1 MEKSKKV
8 LIMLLILLIMIGI
21 IVFALI
27 QLEQA
32 DKSKTENDISQVE
45 DIQGKSFE
53 EIKDYKTYFSVKEVI
68 NNYITYMKQINGD
81 EYVDTSRLNMTKAE
95 VAEAMQE
102 DGLDAIKSILDDDYK
117 KNVSDNSIIQIQN
130 QYKQNGTYDKEVTYS
145 LNIDNVYECQ
155 LTNNI
160 IITLAEAKLNG
171 KELNVLV
178 KFDNKNN
185 TYSMFLDDYVS
196 KYNYNKNMDKKDFNI
211 SKNEIIKNSYNN
223 NIKVDDSEV
232 YVITQYFSDFRMK
245 MLNDTEVAYREL
257 DSDYAQKKFGDYS
270 NFQNYIN
277 ENKESITYA
286 GINKYQVVENS
297 DNKEYICID
306 ENGKYYIFVESG
318 IGKYTVVLDTYT
330 IDLPEF
336 LTKYNSSNERIK
348 VGMNI
353 QKVFDAINDKDYEF
367 VYNKLDSSFKQN
379 NFKTLSEFKNY
390 AEKNFVGK
398 QLKYDECQQ
407 QGSIYVFNITI
418 TDGTNQTGKNVIM
431 KLLDGTDFVMSF
443 NK

>member
-32 DKSKTENDISQVE
+32 NKSKTENDISQVE

-95 VAEAMQE
+95 IAEAMQE

-160 IITLAEAKLNG
+160 IITLVEARLKG

-379 NFKTLSEFKNY
+379 NFKTLSEFKDY

-398 QLKYDECQQ
+398 QLKYGECQQ

>member
-1 MEKSKKV
+1 MDKSKKV

-32 DKSKTENDISQVE
+32 NKSKTENDISQVE

-160 IITLAEAKLNG
+160 IITLAEARLNG

-379 NFKTLSEFKNY
+379 NFKTLSEFKDY

>member
-8 LIMLLILLIMIGI
+8 LIILLILLIMIGI

-32 DKSKTENDISQVE
+32 NKSKTENDISQVE

-95 VAEAMQE
+95 VAETMQE

-286 GINKYQVVENS
+286 EINKYQVVENS

-379 NFKTLSEFKNY
+379 NFKTLSEFKDY

>member
-32 DKSKTENDISQVE
+32 NKSKTENDISQVE

-379 NFKTLSEFKNY
+379 NFKTLSEFKDY

>member
-286 GINKYQVVENS
+286 GINKYQVVEDS

-379 NFKTLSEFKNY
+379 NFKTLSEFKDY

>member
-21 IVFALI
+21 IIFALI

-32 DKSKTENDISQVE
+32 NKSKTENDISQVE

-95 VAEAMQE
+95 IAEAMQE

-117 KNVSDNSIIQIQN
+117 KNISDNSIIQIQN

-379 NFKTLSEFKNY
+379 NFKTLSEFKDY

>member
-8 LIMLLILLIMIGI
+8 LIMLLILLSMIGI
-21 IVFALI
+21 IIFALI

-32 DKSKTENDISQVE
+32 NKNKTENDISQVE

-53 EIKDYKTYFSVKEVI
+53 EVKDYKTYFSVKEVI

-95 VAEAMQE
+95 IAEAMQE

-379 NFKTLSEFKNY
+379 NFKTLSEFKDY

>member
-379 NFKTLSEFKNY
+379 NFKTLSEFKDY

>member
-27 QLEQA
+27 QLKQA
-32 DKSKTENDISQVE
+32 NKSKTENDISQVE

-95 VAEAMQE
+95 IAEAMQE

-160 IITLAEAKLNG
+160 IITLAEARLNG

-379 NFKTLSEFKNY
+379 NFKTLSEFKDY

>member
-32 DKSKTENDISQVE
+32 NKSKTENDISQVE

-95 VAEAMQE
+95 IAEAMQE

-155 LTNNI
+155 LKNNI
-160 IITLAEAKLNG
+160 IITLAEARLNG

-379 NFKTLSEFKNY
+379 NFKTLSEFKDY

>member
-32 DKSKTENDISQVE
+32 NKSKTENDISQVE

-95 VAEAMQE
+95 IAEAMQE

-160 IITLAEAKLNG
+160 IITLVEARLNG

-379 NFKTLSEFKNY
+379 NFKTLSEFKDY

-398 QLKYDECQQ
+398 QLKYGECQQ

>member
-8 LIMLLILLIMIGI
+8 LIILLILLIMIGI

-32 DKSKTENDISQVE
+32 NKSKTENDISQVE

-379 NFKTLSEFKNY
+379 NFKTLSEFKDY

>member
-32 DKSKTENDISQVE
+32 NKSKTENDISQVE

-95 VAEAMQE
+95 IAEAMQE

-379 NFKTLSEFKNY
+379 NFKTLSEFKDY

>member
-32 DKSKTENDISQVE
+32 NKSTTENDISQVE

-379 NFKTLSEFKNY
+379 NFKTLSEFKDY

>member
-32 DKSKTENDISQVE
+32 NKSKTENDISQVE

-95 VAEAMQE
+95 IAEAMQE

-160 IITLAEAKLNG
+160 IITLAEARLNG

-379 NFKTLSEFKNY
+379 NFKTLSEFKDY

-443 NK
+443 NN

>member
-379 NFKTLSEFKNY
+379 NFKTLSEFKDY

-418 TDGTNQTGKNVIM
+418 TDGTNQTEKNVIM

>member
-32 DKSKTENDISQVE
+32 NKSKTENDISQVE

-95 VAEAMQE
+95 IAEAMQE

-185 TYSMFLDDYVS
+185 TYSIFLDDYVS

-379 NFKTLSEFKNY
+379 NFKTLSEFKDY

>member
-257 DSDYAQKKFGDYS
+257 DSYYAKKKFGDYS

-379 NFKTLSEFKNY
+379 NFKTLSEFKDY

>member
-1 MEKSKKV
+1 MDKSKKV

-32 DKSKTENDISQVE
+32 NKSKTENDISQVE

-379 NFKTLSEFKNY
+379 NFKTLSEFKDY

>member
-286 GINKYQVVENS
+286 EINKYQVVENS

-379 NFKTLSEFKNY
+379 NFKTLSEFKDY

>member
-8 LIMLLILLIMIGI
+8 LIILLILLIMIGI

-32 DKSKTENDISQVE
+32 NKSKTENDISQVE

-223 NIKVDDSEV
+223 TIKVDDSEV

-379 NFKTLSEFKNY
+379 NFKTLSEFKDY

>member
-32 DKSKTENDISQVE
+32 NKSKTENDISQVE

-95 VAEAMQE
+95 IAEAMQE

-160 IITLAEAKLNG
+160 IITLAEARLNG

-379 NFKTLSEFKNY
+379 NFKTLSEFKDY

-418 TDGTNQTGKNVIM
+418 TYGTNQTGKNVIM

>member
-27 QLEQA
+27 QLKQA
-32 DKSKTENDISQVE
+32 NKSKTENDISQVE

-95 VAEAMQE
+95 IAEAMQE

-160 IITLAEAKLNG
+160 IITLAEARLNG

-379 NFKTLSEFKNY
+379 NFKTLSEFKDY

-407 QGSIYVFNITI
+407 QGGIYVFNITI

>member
-21 IVFALI
+21 IVFTLI

-32 DKSKTENDISQVE
+32 NKSKTENDISQVE

-95 VAEAMQE
+95 IAEAMQE

-160 IITLAEAKLNG
+160 IITLAEARLNG

-379 NFKTLSEFKNY
+379 NFKTLSEFKDY

>member
-32 DKSKTENDISQVE
+32 NKSKTENDISQVE

-95 VAEAMQE
+95 IAEAMQE

-160 IITLAEAKLNG
+160 IITLVEARLNG

-196 KYNYNKNMDKKDFNI
+196 KYNYNKNMDKKNFNI

-379 NFKTLSEFKNY
+379 NFKTLSEFKDY

-398 QLKYDECQQ
+398 QLKYGECQQ

>member
-27 QLEQA
+27 QLEQEN
-32 DKSKTENDISQVE
+32 KSKTENDISQVE

-95 VAEAMQE
+95 IAEAMQE

-160 IITLAEAKLNG
+160 IITLAEARLNG

-196 KYNYNKNMDKKDFNI
+196 KYNYNKNMDKKNFNI

-379 NFKTLSEFKNY
+379 NFKTLSEFKDY

-398 QLKYDECQQ
+398 QLKYGECQQ

>member
-145 LNIDNVYECQ
+145 LNIDNVYE
-155 LTNNI
+155 
-160 IITLAEAKLNG
+160 
-171 KELNVLV
+171 
-178 KFDNKNN
+178 
-185 TYSMFLDDYVS
+185 
-196 KYNYNKNMDKKDFNI
+196 
-211 SKNEIIKNSYNN
+211 
-223 NIKVDDSEV
+223 
-232 YVITQYFSDFRMK
+232 
-245 MLNDTEVAYREL
+245 
-257 DSDYAQKKFGDYS
+257 
-270 NFQNYIN
+270 
-277 ENKESITYA
+277 
-286 GINKYQVVENS
+286 
-297 DNKEYICID
+297 
-306 ENGKYYIFVESG
+306 
-318 IGKYTVVLDTYT
+318 
-330 IDLPEF
+330 
-336 LTKYNSSNERIK
+336 
-348 VGMNI
+348 
-353 QKVFDAINDKDYEF
+353 
-367 VYNKLDSSFKQN
+367 
-379 NFKTLSEFKNY
+379 
-390 AEKNFVGK
+390 
-398 QLKYDECQQ
+398 
-407 QGSIYVFNITI
+407 
-418 TDGTNQTGKNVIM
+418 
-431 KLLDGTDFVMSF
+431 
-443 NK
+443 

>member
-32 DKSKTENDISQVE
+32 NKSKTENDISQVE

-223 NIKVDDSEV
+223 IKVDDSEV

-379 NFKTLSEFKNY
+379 NFKTLSEFKDY

>member
-32 DKSKTENDISQVE
+32 NKSKTENDISQVE

-95 VAEAMQE
+95 IAEAMQE

-160 IITLAEAKLNG
+160 IITLAEARLNG
-171 KELNVLV
+171 KKLNVLV

-379 NFKTLSEFKNY
+379 NFKTLSEFKDY

>member
-32 DKSKTENDISQVE
+32 NKSKTENDISQVE

-95 VAEAMQE
+95 IAEAMQE

-160 IITLAEAKLNG
+160 IITLAEARLNG

-379 NFKTLSEFKNY
+379 NFKTLSEFKDY

>member
-232 YVITQYFSDFRMK
+232 YVITHYFSDFRMK

-379 NFKTLSEFKNY
+379 NFKTLSEFKDY

>member
-297 DNKEYICID
+297 DNKEYICRERYWKVYSCIR
-306 ENGKYYIFVESG
+306 YI
-318 IGKYTVVLDTYT
+318 
-330 IDLPEF
+330 
-336 LTKYNSSNERIK
+336 YN
-348 VGMNI
+348 
-353 QKVFDAINDKDYEF
+353 
-367 VYNKLDSSFKQN
+367 
-379 NFKTLSEFKNY
+379 
-390 AEKNFVGK
+390 
-398 QLKYDECQQ
+398 
-407 QGSIYVFNITI
+407 
-418 TDGTNQTGKNVIM
+418 
-431 KLLDGTDFVMSF
+431 
-443 NK
+443 

>member
-27 QLEQA
+27 QLKQA
-32 DKSKTENDISQVE
+32 NKSKTENDISQVE

-95 VAEAMQE
+95 IAEAMQE

-379 NFKTLSEFKNY
+379 NFKTLSEFKDY

>member
-21 IVFALI
+21 IIFALI

-32 DKSKTENDISQVE
+32 NKSKTENDISQVE

-95 VAEAMQE
+95 IAEAMQE

-160 IITLAEAKLNG
+160 IITLVEARLNG

-379 NFKTLSEFKNY
+379 NFKTLSEFKDY

-398 QLKYDECQQ
+398 QLKYGECQQ

>member
-1 MEKSKKV
+1 M
-8 LIMLLILLIMIGI
+8 
-21 IVFALI
+21 
-27 QLEQA
+27 
-32 DKSKTENDISQVE
+32 
-45 DIQGKSFE
+45 
-53 EIKDYKTYFSVKEVI
+53 
-68 NNYITYMKQINGD
+68 
-81 EYVDTSRLNMTKAE
+81 
-95 VAEAMQE
+95 
-102 DGLDAIKSILDDDYK
+102 
-117 KNVSDNSIIQIQN
+117 
-130 QYKQNGTYDKEVTYS
+130 
-145 LNIDNVYECQ
+145 YECQ

-160 IITLAEAKLNG
+160 IITLVEARLNG

-379 NFKTLSEFKNY
+379 NFKTLSEFKDY

-398 QLKYDECQQ
+398 QLKYGECQQ

>member
-81 EYVDTSRLNMTKAE
+81 EYVDTSRLNMTIAE

-232 YVITQYFSDFRMK
+232 YVITQYFS
-245 MLNDTEVAYREL
+245 EL
-257 DSDYAQKKFGDYS
+257 
-270 NFQNYIN
+270 
-277 ENKESITYA
+277 
-286 GINKYQVVENS
+286 
-297 DNKEYICID
+297 
-306 ENGKYYIFVESG
+306 
-318 IGKYTVVLDTYT
+318 
-330 IDLPEF
+330 
-336 LTKYNSSNERIK
+336 
-348 VGMNI
+348 
-353 QKVFDAINDKDYEF
+353 
-367 VYNKLDSSFKQN
+367 
-379 NFKTLSEFKNY
+379 
-390 AEKNFVGK
+390 
-398 QLKYDECQQ
+398 
-407 QGSIYVFNITI
+407 
-418 TDGTNQTGKNVIM
+418 
-431 KLLDGTDFVMSF
+431 
-443 NK
+443 

>member
-32 DKSKTENDISQVE
+32 NKSKTENDISQVE

-286 GINKYQVVENS
+286 GINKYQVVEDS

-379 NFKTLSEFKNY
+379 NFKTLSEFKDY

>member
-27 QLEQA
+27 QLKQA
-32 DKSKTENDISQVE
+32 NKSKTENDISQVE

-95 VAEAMQE
+95 IAEAMQE

-353 QKVFDAINDKDYEF
+353 QKVFEAINDKDYEF

-379 NFKTLSEFKNY
+379 NFKTLSEFKDY

>member
-1 MEKSKKV
+1 MSEGIKK
-8 LIMLLILLIMIGI
+8 LDEN
-21 IVFALI
+21 IVAL
-27 QLEQA
+27 
-32 DKSKTENDISQVE
+32 
-45 DIQGKSFE
+45 GRSFT
-53 EIKDYKTYFSVKEVI
+53 IVNSST
-68 NNYITYMKQINGD
+68 
-81 EYVDTSRLNMTKAE
+81 R
-95 VAEAMQE
+95 
-102 DGLDAIKSILDDDYK
+102 
-117 KNVSDNSIIQIQN
+117 DN
-130 QYKQNGTYDKEVTYS
+130 T
-145 LNIDNVYECQ
+145 
-155 LTNNI
+155 
-160 IITLAEAKLNG
+160 
-171 KELNVLV
+171 
-178 KFDNKNN
+178 
-185 TYSMFLDDYVS
+185 
-196 KYNYNKNMDKKDFNI
+196 
-211 SKNEIIKNSYNN
+211 
-223 NIKVDDSEV
+223 
-232 YVITQYFSDFRMK
+232 
-245 MLNDTEVAYREL
+245 
-257 DSDYAQKKFGDYS
+257 
-270 NFQNYIN
+270 NFQNYNN

-379 NFKTLSEFKNY
+379 NFKTLSEFKDY

-398 QLKYDECQQ
+398 QLKYGECQQ